1 MRLIKLHYL
10 VNVET
15 GRVNMSDDPFS
26 TIRRP
31 IGRME
36 PDQILCDAVDWADV
50 MLEYECL
57 ELPEVYW
64 YDASIVHLEEASKEE
79 LEVADRNART
89 FTCCD
94 QIFEQ
99 RCTVDA
105 TPPEKC
111 AFRPLC
117 ILPRTRRCDHELK
130 NLSIG
135 DFLHLYGS

>member
-1 MRLIKLHYL
+1 VRLIKLHYL

-26 TIRRP
+26 TIRPP

-57 ELPEVYW
+57 ELPEVNW
-64 YDASIVHLEEASKEE
+64 YDASIVHLEEE
-79 LEVADRNART
+79 LEVADHNART

-94 QIFEQ
+94 Q

-105 TPPEKC
+105 TPPEKY

-117 ILPRTRRCDHELK
+117 ILPRTRRRDLQLE

-135 DFLHLYGS
+135 DFLQL